1 MNWRL
6 IGIRAVWVLFATA
19 ALGLNLAGCAAGG
32 SSGAGNWRN
41 SAANASRNDI
51 ATASDDSETRKRAR
65 IRLELAATYFGQGQ
79 YTTALDEVK
88 QALSIDPT
96 LAAGV
101 EMRALIY
108 DAMGDQSRADES
120 FRQALTLDPYNASAL
135 HNYAWSQCRRK
146 AYDRADALF
155 DQAVKV
161 PLAPTVPQSWLAR
174 GVCQIQSG
182 KWAEAELSLN
192 RAYELDPANPAAAYN
207 LAAVLYHRGEFERA
221 RYHAR
226 RVNAV
231 PTQVNAESLWLAARI
246 ENKLGNPAGRDEFGA
261 QLRARFV
268 GSKEATLFEL
278 GRFDD

>member
-6 IGIRAVWVLFATA
+6 LGTRAVWVLFATA
-19 ALGLNLAGCAAGG
+19 ACALHLGGCASGGPGG
-32 SSGAGNWRN
+32 SGNWRAN
-41 SAANASRNDI
+41 PAAASRNDI
-51 ATASDDSETRKRAR
+51 ATASDDSEVRKRAR

-88 QALSIDPT
+88 QTLAIDPSLT
-96 LAAGV
+96 AGV

-108 DAMGDQSRADES
+108 DAMGEQARADES
-120 FRQALTLDPYNASAL
+120 FRQALAMEPGNASVL

-174 GVCQIQSG
+174 GVCQMQSG

-192 RAYELDPANPAAAYN
+192 RAYELDPGNPAAGYN
-207 LAAVLYHRGEFERA
+207 LANVLYHRGEFERA

-226 RVNAV
+226 RVNMV
-231 PTQVNAESLWLAARI
+231 PAQVNAESLWLAARI
-246 ENKLGNPAGRDEFGA
+246 EHKLGNTAGRDEFGA

-268 GSKEATLFEL
+268 GSREATLFEL